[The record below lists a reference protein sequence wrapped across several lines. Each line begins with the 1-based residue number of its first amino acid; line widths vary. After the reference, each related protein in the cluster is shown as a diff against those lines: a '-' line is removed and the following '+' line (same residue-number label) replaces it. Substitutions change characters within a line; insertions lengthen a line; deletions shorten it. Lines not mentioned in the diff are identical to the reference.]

1 MATKGY
7 NGQDEGA
14 DVAKA
19 MAKLIAPLSID
30 QLETLTIDAIH
41 QHCALLAKAEAAFES
56 LQRADT
62 TEANS
67 IDELRETYT
76 KEMLAARAQQ
86 MVLAAL
92 IERLGYIPRMPPS

>member
-41 QHCALLAKAEAAFES
+41 QHRALLAKAEAAFES

-86 MVLAAL
+86 MVT
-92 IERLGYIPRMPPS
+92 RP